1 MVFKYLL
8 RVFKYLTIAYNN
20 HPVRKHA
27 LSLITVHI
35 RPRPHH
41 AVLDPF
47 RGSKKFRGSASASC
61 AARASR
67 NRLTSY
73 NDAKQ

>member
-47 RGSKKFRGSASASC
+47 RGSKKIPRICVCKLRSP
-61 AARASR
+61 RITQQT
-67 NRLTSY
+67 NKL
-73 NDAKQ
+73 Q